1 MDITSI
7 DFLLSIKSYAKKA
20 NDLGAPVYAPVL
32 KKELQF
38 SGGTTANKADMIWG
52 DERTVASAT
61 NDDLD
66 LAGVLTDAFGD
77 TFTAAEI
84 VGLAIVAD
92 SGNTTTLTIGVAGTN
107 PWVALWAASGDG
119 IKVQPG
125 GVFVIMAPDASGLGA
140 VGAGSADVLRVAN
153 GSGAAATYKILI
165 IARTA

>member
-1 MDITSI
+1 MEITSI
-7 DFLLSIKSYAKKA
+7 DFLLSIKAYVKKA
-20 NDLGAPVYAPVL
+20 NDLGAPVYAPQL
-32 KKELQF
+32 KKELEF
-38 SGGTTANKADMIWG
+38 TDGTTANKADMIWG

-66 LAGVLTDAFGD
+66 LAGTLADVFGD

-92 SGNTTTLTIGVAGTN
+92 AGNTTTLTIGVAGTN
-107 PWVALWAASGDG
+107 PWVAPWAASGDG

-140 VGAGSADVLRVAN
+140 VSAGSADVLRVAN
-153 GSGAAATYKILI
+153 GSGASATYKIMV
-165 IARTA
+165 IARSA